1 MKIHITNLYGQLES
15 SVAQIAQ
22 NMVRDIAATLN
33 IREIG
38 VYSFNA
44 DSVPSR
50 ELSIRFDGMNA
61 SISHGDIVIFQ
72 SPTWNGTRFDLE
84 YIKRLKLY
92 ENIKIAVFIHDVI
105 PLMFSSNYY
114 LMKDTISLYN
124 MADVLIVP
132 SEKMLSILRKEG
144 LTVDKIIIQEMW
156 DNTTD
161 IKLGKPNFNNVINFS
176 GSPKRFNIVNSWSI
190 NTKLKV
196 FSKDFDVK
204 NNNVDYEGWYDNSEL
219 LIKLNKNGGFGL
231 VWEQSWDSEYYTT
244 NVSFKLSTY
253 LAAGIPAI
261 VPKKLSNSHLIEEY
275 GLGIVVESIEEVQ
288 DIIENLTD
296 NDYNSLVN
304 NVFNF
309 RELLVQGFFTKKI
322 LIDTIHAIL
331 AKK

>member
-253 LAAGIPAI
+253 LAAGIPVI

-331 AKK
+331 TKK